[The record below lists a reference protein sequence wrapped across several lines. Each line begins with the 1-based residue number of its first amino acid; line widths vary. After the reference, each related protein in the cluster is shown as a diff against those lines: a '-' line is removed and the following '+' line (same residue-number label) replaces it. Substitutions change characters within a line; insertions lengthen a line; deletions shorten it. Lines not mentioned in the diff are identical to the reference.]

1 MTNALANFYKN
12 KKILIIYLFINQYY
26 WKSEV
31 PMEDNTTY
39 RYSYWDGP
47 RPLVEPIKPK
57 DWLTVGD
64 GCITDETTHKVKIFL
79 FY

>member
-1 MTNALANFYKN
+1 
-12 KKILIIYLFINQYY
+12 
-26 WKSEV
+26 
-31 PMEDNTTY
+31 MENGTTY

-79 FY
+79 FH